1 MTNKS
6 KTIIDF
12 VVLYFQ
18 IKKKNMFGWLF
29 KKKTERE
36 KLELE
41 YKRLMVESY
50 ELSKVDRTASDAK
63 VAEADKISKMIDELD
78 AKAAEVQ

>member
-1 MTNKS
+1 L
-6 KTIIDF
+6 F
-12 VVLYFQ
+12 VILSP
-18 IKKKNMFGWLF
+18 KLNEMFGWLF

-41 YKRLMVESY
+41 YKRLMVESF
-50 ELSKVDRTASDAK
+50 ELSKVNRTASDEK

-78 AKAAEVQ
+78 AKEALKS

>member
-1 MTNKS
+1 MYSQKINE
-6 KTIIDF
+6 
-12 VVLYFQ
+12 
-18 IKKKNMFGWLF
+18 MFGWLF

-41 YKRLMVESY
+41 YKRLMVESF

-63 VAEADKISKMIDELD
+63 VAEADKISKMIDEID
-78 AKAAEVQ
+78 AKAKLEG

>member
-1 MTNKS
+1 
-6 KTIIDF
+6 
-12 VVLYFQ
+12 
-18 IKKKNMFGWLF
+18 MFGWLF

-41 YKRLMVESY
+41 YKRLMVESF

-78 AKAAEVQ
+78 AKAVLED

>member
-1 MTNKS
+1 
-6 KTIIDF
+6 
-12 VVLYFQ
+12 
-18 IKKKNMFGWLF
+18 MFGWLF

>member
-1 MTNKS
+1 
-6 KTIIDF
+6 
-12 VVLYFQ
+12 
-18 IKKKNMFGWLF
+18 MFGWLF

-50 ELSKVDRTASDAK
+50 ELSKVDRAASDAK

-78 AKAAEVQ
+78 AKEAMNT

>member
-1 MTNKS
+1 
-6 KTIIDF
+6 
-12 VVLYFQ
+12 
-18 IKKKNMFGWLF
+18 MFGWLF

-50 ELSKVDRTASDAK
+50 ELSKVDRSASDAK
-63 VAEADKISKMIDELD
+63 VAEADKISKMIDEID
-78 AKAAEVQ
+78 AAEAINS